1 MFEHQ
6 ERTAFLILIGVAL
19 VVIGGHLVLS
29 MLGKQA
35 FAKPFSADSA
45 DGELVVVE
53 GTIDQVTVIQN
64 GGHLSIRVNN
74 VSVFIP
80 AQVADGLPAR
90 SGDVVRLYG
99 TVQTYRGKKEITLA
113 SKDDIVF
120 GQKV

>member
-1 MFEHQ
+1 
-6 ERTAFLILIGVAL
+6 
-19 VVIGGHLVLS
+19 